1 MSIPEHGYPL
11 SAAVSPRLQ
20 VIDHTASTNADV
32 VRAVMTTA
40 EEWPH
45 LSVLLTTDQT
55 HGKGRVGRE
64 WTTPRGSALAVSTLV
79 RVPDLPVHAR
89 GWIPLIAG
97 AAMAHAVSEQLGN
110 QLIGLKWPNDVLVD
124 GGKICGI
131 LAEVVPG
138 QPDAVVVGAG
148 VNTRMTRDQF
158 PVPSAISF
166 AALGITCDDD
176 RLLADY
182 LPWLQ
187 RHLTDLISADG
198 DAVAAGVH
206 DVVEKRCTTI
216 GRIVSVLLPGG
227 EVLGGRALRLDPD
240 GRLVISADGAEVAVG
255 AGDVVHVR

>member
-11 SAAVSPRLQ
+11 AAAVSPRLQ

-32 VRAVMTTA
+32 VRAVMTTPDD
-40 EEWPH
+40 WPH

-55 HGKGRVGRE
+55 HGRGRIDRH
-64 WTTPRGSALAVSTLV
+64 WTTPPGSALALSTLV

-97 AAMAHAVSEQLGN
+97 AAMAEAVSNQLDG

-138 QPDAVVVGAG
+138 HPDAVVIGAG
-148 VNTRMTRDQF
+148 VNTRMTREQY

-166 AALGITCDDD
+166 AAFGITCDDD
-176 RLLADY
+176 RLMADY
-182 LPWLQ
+182 LTWLDK
-187 RHLTDLISADG
+187 HLADLVAADG

-206 DVVEKRCTTI
+206 AAVEKQCTTI
-216 GRIVSVLLPGG
+216 GRIVSVQLPGG
-227 EVLGGRALRLDPD
+227 ETLGGRARRLDHD
-240 GRLVISADGAEVAVG
+240 GRLVLWAEGAEVVVG